1 MSLKD
6 RLRVI
11 LMFSECENC
20 YYMPKNAEKRRFIAL
35 MQKKTNGIF
44 KNTGKIKVFE
54 TFFLNP

>member
-20 YYMPKNAEKRRFIAL
+20 DYMPKNAEKRRFIAL
-35 MQKKTNGIF
+35 MQKTNGIF

-54 TFFLNP
+54 IFFLNP